1 MTYCFCQTSEN
12 SELMVQGSSTHP
24 RKLATVLLWRQPF
37 VQLWWIRYTREKCGH
52 DFYLRQLRDMKTSVE
67 IEGMSET
74 DLKGYSH
81 LCGWA
86 LAHSHARSGNRF
98 AISGY
103 LGQSNTFEQAIAN
116 FAVAYADQ
124 TERDY
129 KALADAIAAGQIKA
143 IEE

>member
-1 MTYCFCQTSEN
+1 MQEASDIF
-12 SELMVQGSSTHP
+12 LG
-24 RKLATVLLWRQPF
+24 W
-37 VQLWWIRYTREKCGH
+37 TRGDSGH

-74 DLKGYSH
+74 DLKGYCH

-98 AISGY
+98 IISGY
-103 LGQSNTFEQAIAN
+103 LGQSDTFERANAN

-124 TERDY
+124 SERDY
-129 KALADAIAAGQIKA
+129 KALADAVAAGQIKA